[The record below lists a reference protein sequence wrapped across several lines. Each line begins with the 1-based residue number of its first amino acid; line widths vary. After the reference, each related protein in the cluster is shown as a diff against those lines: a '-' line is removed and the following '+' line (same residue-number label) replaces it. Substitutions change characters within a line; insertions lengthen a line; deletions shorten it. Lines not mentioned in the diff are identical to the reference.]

1 MAGARSAAVRIG
13 RRIERRAGDR
23 VVEPPELTDGEIVWR
38 CVARHITCRE
48 RRIDVADRQIW
59 AAIETEIECIDQEI
73 DVVFQADVDMD
84 AAAGGTAAVDRQ
96 LEIDGCRRSRRRT
109 TEGYQRSERER
120 RKTHLS
126 VRLHRKPFLEC
137 IRPRECRV
145 SGIESA
151 SSVPSSMFEQ
161 NQNAFV
167 NEAGKSLPG

>member
-84 AAAGGTAAVDRQ
+84 AAAGDIADLDRSVISQAAAGTAAVDRQ

-126 VRLHRKPFLEC
+126 VRLHRDPLF
-137 IRPRECRV
+137 IFHA
-145 SGIESA
+145 SA
-151 SSVPSSMFEQ
+151 FDLSNRSE
-161 NQNAFV
+161 
-167 NEAGKSLPG
+167 ERR